1 MKTIFILII
10 CMSFYLESGEV
21 NSWECN
27 KFEGAI
33 ILGEDEDFLGTLGP
47 KWKTDSIFNDSS
59 NYGNTY
65 SSTSVFNDSSK
76 YGNTY
81 SSTSVF
87 NESAT
92 NPPRIFSE
100 DGFLGYLSIGP
111 SWNSNR
117 FSPYDFKYTCDWD

>member
-1 MKTIFILII
+1 MKSIFILILN
-10 CMSFYLESGEV
+10 MSFYLESGEV

-27 KFEGAI
+27 KFDGAKIFGEG
-33 ILGEDEDFLGTLGP
+33 EVFLGTLGP
-47 KWKTDSIFNDSS
+47 SWNTDSIFNSS
-59 NYGNTY
+59 SSH
-65 SSTSVFNDSSK
+65 SSTWSTTSIFNDSSK

-92 NPPRIFSE
+92 NPPKIFSE

-111 SWNSNR
+111 SWNSDR

>member
-1 MKTIFILII
+1 MKKIFILII

-47 KWKTDSIFNDSS
+47 SWKTDSIFNDSS

-65 SSTSVFNDSSK
+65 SSTSVFN
-76 YGNTY
+76 
-81 SSTSVF
+81 
-87 NESAT
+87 ESAT
-92 NPPRIFSE
+92 NPPKIFSE

-111 SWNSNR
+111 SWNSER